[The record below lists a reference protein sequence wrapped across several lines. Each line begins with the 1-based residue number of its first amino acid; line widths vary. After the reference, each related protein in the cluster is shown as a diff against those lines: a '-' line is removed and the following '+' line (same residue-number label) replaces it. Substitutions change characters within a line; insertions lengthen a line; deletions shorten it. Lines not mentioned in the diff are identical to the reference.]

1 MNDNQSRL
9 TLEEYETDFKNI
21 RLKSK
26 LSISFNRIAFIIF
39 IFFVIT
45 IIFSIKTI
53 YLGSQK
59 QQSKVNIYK
68 SDFRSSIIDR
78 SDNILTQSVITTNI
92 GINPKLIIDKKKL
105 LINLKIIFPNKNF
118 EDISIKIEKNK
129 FFYLE
134 KKISKKKI

>member
-1 MNDNQSRL
+1 MNENQSRL
-9 TLEEYETDFKNI
+9 TLEEYEADFKNI

-26 LSISFNRIAFIIF
+26 LIISFNRIAFIIF

-53 YLGSQK
+53 YLGSLE
-59 QQSKVNIYK
+59 QQSKVTIHK

-78 SDNILTQSVITTNI
+78 NDNILTQSVITTNI

-105 LINLKIIFPNKNF
+105 LINLKIIFPNKNL
-118 EDISIKIEKNK
+118 EDVSIKIEKGK
-129 FFYLE
+129 FFY
-134 KKISKKKI
+134 